1 MGIILRHP
9 WEFSETSI
17 WGPEFYTKWLIMLGN
32 DPTWSLECSHGR
44 DQADGPGLRALIKA
58 FFLILATV
66 AVLEVG
72 HADFRPICCPVSHRS
87 FVVRAF
93 RHRENRPW
101 VGGHVRLIVRWSS
114 CRTMIDYG

>member
-17 WGPEFYTKWLIMLGN
+17 WGPELYTKWPIMLWD
-32 DPTWSLECSHGR
+32 DPSWSVEGSHGR
-44 DQADGPGLRALIKA
+44 EKAGGPGLRALIKA

-72 HADFRPICCPVSHRS
+72 HADLSTNFLPCVSEKVTLS
-87 FVVRAF
+87 SNVAWEPYGTGEGSWTPMGIIL
-93 RHRENRPW
+93 RHP
-101 VGGHVRLIVRWSS
+101 
-114 CRTMIDYG
+114 